1 MICLTSDIDCYI
13 EMFTFMC
20 FPPALLCLSP
30 PVRCWR
36 CGAARWPS
44 SSGQYQHWRVLWDH
58 PSCTAAAAYLI
69 ETGWDRKITFIQS
82 STTLQSSWMQNAW
95 VSESCASVLHP
106 DISHLHSTLLCN
118 GPTGCREEHYL
129 IWVTAQASK
138 INLLRDYRV
147 KFHVDLGCL
156 TQRISITSLVCPLWV
171 LWNGVW
177 QKRHSTN

>member
-1 MICLTSDIDCYI
+1 MILIVILRVVSLI
-13 EMFTFMC
+13 C

-44 SSGQYQHWRVLWDH
+44 SSGQYQYWRVLWDH
-58 PSCTAAAAYLI
+58 PSCTAAAGYLS
-69 ETGWDRKITFIQS
+69 ETGWDRKITFIQNS
-82 STTLQSSWMQNAW
+82 AALQSSWMQNAW
-95 VSESCASVLHP
+95 VSESCVSFLHP
-106 DISHLHSTLLCN
+106 DITHLHCTLLCN

-147 KFHVDLGCL
+147 KFDVGLGSL
-156 TQRISITSLVCPLWV
+156 TQRISITSLACPLWV
-171 LWNGVW
+171 LWNGV
-177 QKRHSTN
+177 